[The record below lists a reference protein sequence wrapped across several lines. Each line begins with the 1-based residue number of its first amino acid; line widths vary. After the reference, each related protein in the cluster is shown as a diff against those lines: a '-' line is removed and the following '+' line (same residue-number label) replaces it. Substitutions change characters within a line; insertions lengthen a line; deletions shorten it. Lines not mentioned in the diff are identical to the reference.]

1 MEAISFRL
9 KELEKVEAGLY
20 LAKQVTL
27 KSRALEDAELQR
39 RRQAL
44 DEAHIARVEELE
56 QEEDVSRM
64 LARG

>member
-27 KSRALEDAELQR
+27 KSRGRFISCKTGYSEKSSTGR
-39 RRQAL
+39 R
-44 DEAHIARVEELE
+44 
-56 QEEDVSRM
+56 
-64 LARG
+64 